1 MRVSIQLRVPGT
13 GPGERWARSVFLDDS
28 SRDVTVFFDEMVPRG
43 ATSTPR
49 PDLSKVESIL
59 FVVDTVNTRTGTAGQ
74 VWLDD
79 VRYER

>member
-1 MRVSIQLRVPGT
+1 
-13 GPGERWARSVFLDDS
+13 
-28 SRDVTVFFDEMVPRG
+28 MVPRG

>member
-1 MRVSIQLRVPGT
+1 
-13 GPGERWARSVFLDDS
+13 VFLDGN

-43 ATSTPR
+43 VTSTPR

-79 VRYER
+79 LRYER